1 MKRLL
6 TCLWTLTAVLVGCG
20 DWGSDASDHGYQA
33 RLDFPYFY
41 GQDCSWMGNDYLCG
55 DVYSLSPSL
64 KVSVKVDWNG
74 NATVYYDGTGPYYFM
89 QKEYDYAYD
98 RHYDEYYYQFDL
110 DGNYSLTVY
119 DSGAEA
125 IYADA
130 FTGVEH
136 HYFYDWW

>member
-6 TCLWTLTAVLVGCG
+6 ICLWALTAVLVGCG

-136 HYFYDWW
+136 HYFYDVW